1 MGRCIANES
10 HNFGSFCRL
19 MIIATSCTY
28 ILVVASSACCV
39 VGGMTD
45 VISSGTLLGFYGS
58 HMLFD
63 DDS

>member
-1 MGRCIANES
+1 
-10 HNFGSFCRL
+10 